1 MTFNSVQ
8 FLIFLPL
15 ALLLYYAVSPKKRW
29 IVLLILSYVFYA
41 GWKIEYLVLIIY
53 STLIDFFIA
62 QLIFN
67 AKSEVKK
74 KWLLTFSLISSF
86 GILIVFKYF
95 HFLVGGSSWFK
106 SLANSNEHILWLQF
120 VFEYGIPV
128 GISFYTFQT
137 VSYTLDVY
145 HKRIEPEKNFGKFA
159 LFVTFFPQLV
169 AGPIERFSDLH
180 PQLFKAFKPK
190 LETFRLAF
198 QLCVYGF
205 FLKMVIADNL
215 GDIISPLFANPI
227 LYDQSSKLIAPFLFG
242 FQIFADFF
250 GYTLIAI
257 GVAHLFGVTLM
268 DNFKSPFGSYSL
280 REFWSKWHISLST
293 WFRDYVYIPL
303 GGSKHSK
310 NRWVFAILITFGLSG
325 LWHGASVTYIYW
337 GLFHGAYYVL
347 EQFLF
352 PINDRK
358 NMKFIEKVIR
368 WTATFSA
375 VTFGWLLFRSNSMKD
390 VSYFFSKTGD
400 SSIFKPEYQLLLIP
414 LIGFF
419 MLEFLF
425 RRSRIDQFLDNKNTI
440 SRWSIYA
447 FALISIFLF
456 SARGDMQ
463 FIYFQF

>member
-1 MTFNSVQ
+1 MTFNSAQ
-8 FLIFLPL
+8 FFLFLPL
-15 ALLLYYAVSPKKRW
+15 ALIVYYLVGAKSRW
-29 IVLLILSYVFYA
+29 IVLLILSYIFYA
-41 GWKIEYLVLIIY
+41 GWKIEYLILIVY
-53 STLIDFFIA
+53 STLIDYFVSKWIFKTVT
-62 QLIFN
+62 LI
-67 AKSEVKK
+67 KR
-74 KWLLTFSLISSF
+74 KWLLALSLVSNF
-86 GILIVFKYF
+86 GLLILFKYF
-95 HFLVGGSSWFK
+95 HFLVGGNANFK
-106 SLANSNEHILWLQF
+106 ALANSHEQILWLQF
-120 VFEYGIPV
+120 IFEYGIPV

-145 HKRIEPEKNFGKFA
+145 HKRIEPEKSLGKFA

-180 PQLFKAFKPK
+180 PQLFKPFKPK

-198 QLCVYGF
+198 QLSIYGF

-215 GDIISPLFANPI
+215 GDIISPLFANPA
-227 LYDQSSKLIAPFLFG
+227 LYDQTSKLIAPILFG

-257 GVAHLFGVTLM
+257 GVAHLFGVKLM

-303 GGSKHSK
+303 GGSKNSK
-310 NRWVFAILITFGLSG
+310 GRWIFAILMTFGLSG

-337 GLFHGAYYVL
+337 GLLHGAYFVV
-347 EQFLF
+347 EQYLF
-352 PINDRK
+352 PIKDKK
-358 NMKFIEKVIR
+358 NMKFLEKVIR
-368 WTATFSA
+368 WSSTFSV
-375 VTFGWLLFRSNSMKD
+375 VTFGWLFFRSNSLKD
-390 VSYFFSKTGD
+390 ISYFFSDKGEL
-400 SSIFKPEYQLLLIP
+400 SIFKSEYQLLLIP

-419 MLEFLF
+419 ALEILF
-425 RRSRIDQFLDNKNTI
+425 RKSRIDQFLDDKNTVI
-440 SRWSIYA
+440 RWSVYA
-447 FALISIFLF
+447 FALISILLF